1 MTEPQRMYY
10 VNAVGVDYEDNQY
23 KVYLQIINFADVAK
37 SDQPSGN
44 VAPAEVGF
52 AEGKTVEE
60 AIYKLYR
67 SSDQE
72 IFWGHMRYLLFTER
86 AMENERSI
94 PVIDTFIR
102 FRETRYHI
110 WVYSTTDPIKDV
122 MLITPIL
129 RNSLTSSKLSN
140 PVNTT
145 QQESFIE
152 PQNLRNLII
161 GLNEPSHEVSIPY
174 VSIMKDWETMDEEVE
189 ETTFSGVGILSK
201 DGFKGFIKNS
211 AAKGN
216 QWMHNET
223 SRGEVTF
230 KLEGG
235 ERDYLT
241 ADLDKLDVKVKPVI
255 KNNQVTFDITIH
267 LRATLNGFKGKI
279 NSDEVRA
286 NIIKEVKKQI
296 LTTYEEGL
304 KLDVDIYRFSEYLY
318 RSNVKTWKKLEKDG
332 KIPLTK
338 DSIGDITIQVTKI
351 NPVVKRMKRPL
362 KNKTPIAASMMES
375 CIACFRM
382 IGGIIFSDGLIC
394 CLYATTN

>member
-1 MTEPQRMYY
+1 MTGCWDVTEPQRMYY

-267 LRATLNGFKGKI
+267 LRATLNGFKGEI

-351 NPVVKRMKRPL
+351 NPGR
-362 KNKTPIAASMMES
+362 KTYEETIEE
-375 CIACFRM
+375 
-382 IGGIIFSDGLIC
+382 
-394 CLYATTN
+394 

>member
-1 MTEPQRMYY
+1 MMTKKHIVFLLFILTSAFFMTGCWDVTEPQRMYY

-351 NPVVKRMKRPL
+351 NPGR
-362 KNKTPIAASMMES
+362 KTYEETIEE
-375 CIACFRM
+375 
-382 IGGIIFSDGLIC
+382 
-394 CLYATTN
+394 